1 MTADQ
6 GAQQRQEYLRFLE
19 SKRTRH
25 KASGFKPKSLNEW
38 LYPFQEHVVNWNCE
52 MGRSAD
58 FEDCGLGK
66 TLQQLAWSDAVHRH
80 TNKPILLLAPLAVIR
95 QTKREGDRFGIE
107 TKIVRSQ
114 EECVNGINVT
124 NYDMLHKFDPSWFTG
139 IVLDESSIL
148 KNYTGATRIRITEA
162 FASTPYRLACTATPA
177 PNDHLELGN
186 HAQFLSVMDSNEMI
200 SRWFINDTM
209 KAGGYRLKGHAV
221 EDYWNW
227 MSSWAVSITK
237 PSDIGFEDGAFK
249 LPPLHFH
256 METVEVDITK
266 NAGDKLYRQADLSAT
281 SLHKEMRIT
290 APDRAARVAELVN
303 ANPNVPWL
311 IWVNTDYEADA
322 VMAMAQSAPGFNP
335 VEVRGS
341 MKSEMKEERLAGF
354 ADGDFLHLVTKAD
367 IAGFGMNYQHCRH
380 QAHCGVGYS
389 YEKIYQGVRR
399 SWRYGQIEPVHI
411 HMVVAETEG
420 PILESIQR
428 KQRQHEDMQ
437 RAMATAMALHAPGRN
452 NELADYNATQTVKLP
467 DWMVTK

>member
-1 MTADQ
+1 MGMTPGLQSDYIQ
-6 GAQQRQEYLRFLE
+6 FLR

-25 KASGFKPKSLNEW
+25 QASGFKPKGLNKY

-66 TLQQLAWSDAVHRH
+66 TLQQLAWSDAVNRH
-80 TNKPILLLAPLAVIR
+80 TNKPILLLAPLAVTR
-95 QTKREGDRFGIE
+95 QTKKEGNRFGIE

-114 EECVNGINVT
+114 EECFNGINIT
-124 NYDMLHKFDPSWFTG
+124 NYDMLHKFDSSKFVG
-139 IVLDESSIL
+139 VVLDESSIL

-162 FASTPYRLACTATPA
+162 FNKTPYRLACTATPA

-200 SRWFINDTM
+200 SRWFINDSM

-237 PSDIGFEDGAFK
+237 PSDIGFEDGNFK

-266 NAGDKLYRQADLSAT
+266 DAGDKLYRQADLSAT

-290 APDRAARVAELVN
+290 APDRAQRVASLVYD
-303 ANPNVPWL
+303 NPNVPWL

-322 VMAMAQSAPGFNP
+322 VMAMLPKA

-341 MKSEMKEERLAGF
+341 MKPEMKEERLAGF
-354 ADGDFLHLVTKAD
+354 AEGAFPWLVTKAD

-380 QAHCGVGYS
+380 QAHAGVGYS
-389 YEKIYQGVRR
+389 YEKIYQGIRR
-399 SWRYGQIEPVHI
+399 SWRYGQTQPVHI
-411 HMVVAETEG
+411 NMVVAETEG

-437 RAMATAMALHAPGRN
+437 RAMVKAMSAASRPRN
-452 NELADYNATQTVKLP
+452 NELAGYNPTQTVKLP
-467 DWMVTK
+467 DWMVSK